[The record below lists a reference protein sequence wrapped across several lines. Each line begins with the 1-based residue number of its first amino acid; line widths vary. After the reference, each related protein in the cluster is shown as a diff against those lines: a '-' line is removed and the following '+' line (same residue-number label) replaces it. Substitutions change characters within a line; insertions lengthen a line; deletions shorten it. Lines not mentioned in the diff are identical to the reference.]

1 MGNARQNLMEA
12 VNRLGRAIIWEK
24 GVATAEGITN
34 DRARIA
40 ASFSQI
46 SWLRE
51 WLSEFVRSLLYNR
64 RWFIRTYA
72 PHHADALTYLDL
84 GPSQQNPE

>member
-1 MGNARQNLMEA
+1 MEA
-12 VNRLGRAIIWEK
+12 VNSLGRAIIWEN
-24 GVATAEGITN
+24 GAATAKSITN
-34 DRARIA
+34 DRARVA

-51 WLSEFVRSLLYNR
+51 WLSEFVRSFCTIVAGL
-64 RWFIRTYA
+64 FEHTA